1 MSAAADWAAAFPI
14 RPATEAVD
22 VLLDG
27 WVTLASVRRP
37 NFHPA
42 MKEPALTKALK
53 AYVEVLARDRG
64 VFGLWAAESVHQ
76 EIINPVTMQLSRE
89 KRTDILYGWND
100 TSRQLELVFEFKK
113 VGRQKRHRDHY
124 LRDKGLGRFVSGAYS
139 ARQSV
144 AAMVGIMIDPEDQVV
159 PAMRDAFGDPALATE
174 LRLRPTAAGLP
185 IERPSLLFG
194 RAHFDTE
201 HDRDPAR
208 CNGAIRVAH
217 FFLAFGYPTSTAK
230 AGQSGSASAAI

>member
-1 MSAAADWAAAFPI
+1 MSAGVDWTAAFPI
-14 RPATEAVD
+14 RPATDAVD

-27 WVTLASVRRP
+27 WRILASVPRP
-37 NFHPA
+37 NFHPG

-53 AYVEVLARDRG
+53 AFVEVLARDRG
-64 VFGLWAAESVHQ
+64 IFGLWAAESVHQ
-76 EIINPVTMQLSRE
+76 EILDPITMQLSRE

-113 VGRQKRHRDHY
+113 VGRQKKHRDHY

-139 ARQSV
+139 PHQSV
-144 AAMVGIMIDPEDQVV
+144 AAMVGILVDPEDQVV
-159 PAMRDAFGDPALATE
+159 PAMRDAFDDPALATE
-174 LRLRPTAAGLP
+174 LRLRPTAAGSP

-217 FFLAFGYPTSTAK
+217 FFLVFGYPTDATNN
-230 AGQSGSASAAI
+230 SASAVSAAA